1 MDNCIAT
8 GLPEPVFLLAVVDEG
23 AVPAVGAADG
33 GNDLLVFGGDEA
45 LALSYLEVLGAAEV
59 PDQFLTDG
67 MLNAG
72 RHVVVEARHAF
83 LLHDTNVLA
92 ELRAVLPS
100 DLWVAGIHGGLYER
114 YRVGILAHEPVQ
126 ALLLERT
133 TLDETHCVVVNLLL
147 EGLFLRR
154 CRLLLFFLL
163 FHSAKVRISENNT
176 KQIRDFLFLLSNE
189 SIFDKVNGTNK

>member
-1 MDNCIAT
+1 MDNFIAT
-8 GLPEPVFLLAVVDEG
+8 GLPQPVFLLAVVDEG

-45 LALSYLEVLGAAEV
+45 QALSYLEVLGTAEV
-59 PDQFLTDG
+59 PDEFLTDG

-92 ELRAVLPS
+92 ELRAVFPS

-126 ALLLERT
+126 ALLFERT
-133 TLDETHCVVVNLLL
+133 TLDETQCVVVNLPL
-147 EGLFLRR
+147 EGFFLRR

-163 FHSAKVRISENNT
+163 FHSAKVRISEDNT
-176 KQIRDFLFLLSNE
+176 KQNKELFVFIVERKYLRQSQRYE
-189 SIFDKVNGTNK
+189 